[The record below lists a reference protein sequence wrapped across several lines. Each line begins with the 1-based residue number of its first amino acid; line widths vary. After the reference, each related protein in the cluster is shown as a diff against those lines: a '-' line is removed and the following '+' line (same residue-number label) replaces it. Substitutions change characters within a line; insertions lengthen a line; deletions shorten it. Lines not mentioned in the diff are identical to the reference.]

1 MTPTRND
8 GQLPTK
14 VFHRAPVSTPP
25 ISKKV
30 TEMYSYSFFSRIV
43 SLSAYTYPSGTQSS
57 TAVGLA
63 LLSRNSSASTV
74 LSTLAS
80 AAIVAGICLPLFLYL
95 RLRLPNLYQ
104 PRALRG
110 TLRPEQRSP
119 PLPQGYLN
127 WIRPFLQVPDTHVL
141 NTQSLDGY
149 LLLRLLR
156 VAVVSCVVG
165 CLITWPIL
173 FPVNITG
180 PGLGNQLN
188 LLTIGH
194 AAATLAPSSYYRY
207 YAHTLCAYIFFRE
220 FCPIFRRCSN
230 NWRT

>member
-1 MTPTRND
+1 MQT
-8 GQLPTK
+8 
-14 VFHRAPVSTPP
+14 
-25 ISKKV
+25 
-30 TEMYSYSFFSRIV
+30 
-43 SLSAYTYPSGTQSS
+43 S
-57 TAVGLA
+57 TAIGVA
-63 LLSRNSSASTV
+63 RLSQNSSASAV

-95 RLRLPNLYQ
+95 RPRLRHVYQ
-104 PRALRG
+104 PRALKG
-110 TLRPEQRSP
+110 TLRPEQCSP
-119 PLPQGYLN
+119 ALPQGYLN

-149 LLLRLLR
+149 LLLRLLK
-156 VAVVSCVVG
+156 VAIVSCVIG

-194 AAATLAPSSYYRY
+194 AASTTKPSSYYRY
-207 YAHTLCAYIFFRE
+207 YAHTFCGYIFFCE
-220 FCPIFRRCSN
+220 FCPSFAAV
-230 NWRT
+230 